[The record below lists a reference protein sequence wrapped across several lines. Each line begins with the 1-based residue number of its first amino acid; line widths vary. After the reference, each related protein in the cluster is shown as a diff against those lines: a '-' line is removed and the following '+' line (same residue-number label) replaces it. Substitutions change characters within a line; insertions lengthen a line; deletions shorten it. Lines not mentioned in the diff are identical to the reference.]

1 MVGKRFLLW
10 SVGQPE
16 LTLRVARQ
24 LLLNNADQVN
34 KPRRFRRQT
43 VRTKGP
49 LVFETDPST
58 RRKWG
63 QLEPAALDRT
73 IAAIVSNRVLK
84 DELIFRGSPIDV
96 SRQRDDAH
104 HTALEVVLASQ
115 QYQRLHG
122 EFPASIEQLVPNYL
136 NSVPIDPLDPTGAP
150 IRWYCCRLEYW

>member
-1 MVGKRFLLW
+1 M
-10 SVGQPE
+10 
-16 LTLRVARQ
+16 
-24 LLLNNADQVN
+24 
-34 KPRRFRRQT
+34 
-43 VRTKGP
+43 
-49 LVFETDPST
+49 FETDPST

-150 IRWYCCRLEYW
+150 IRYRRDVDGTAVVWSIGEDGIDDGDYVETREFIEKNIGYRIRQKPRFETETP